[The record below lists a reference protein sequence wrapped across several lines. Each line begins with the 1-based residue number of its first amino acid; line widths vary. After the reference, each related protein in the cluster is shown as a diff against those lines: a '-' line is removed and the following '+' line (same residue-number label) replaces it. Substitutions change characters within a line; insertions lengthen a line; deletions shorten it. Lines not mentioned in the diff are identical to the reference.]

1 MKMGDSPSGVDM
13 KRNPAAATN
22 LSPERRNQLDKRFVA
37 YALAA
42 AGVAVCT
49 KPAVAEIVF
58 TKTNKT
64 IFTGSLP
71 IDLNN
76 DGVADFTLTNRTVA
90 YSSSTYLQN
99 LGVRG
104 GSGAA
109 VIGRQ
114 NGNSLSAWDAPLS
127 WSIGPNSP
135 KGFVNVGHHSARM
148 AAAGGRCCFTPIG
161 PWKSATNKYL
171 GLQFTVKGQVH
182 YGWARLTVSTV
193 GDVVK
198 TTLTGYAYESTPNTA
213 ILAGDRGPS
222 ASTAETKQVG
232 PTLALLS
239 LGAPGL
245 NIWRKENS

>member
-1 MKMGDSPSGVDM
+1 MKHDKSQARSS
-13 KRNPAAATN
+13 N
-22 LSPERRNQLDKRFVA
+22 LRSTLDKRFVA

-42 AGVAVCT
+42 AGVAASA
-49 KPAVAEIVF
+49 KPAVAYVVF

-76 DGVADFTLTNRTVA
+76 DGVVDFTLANRTVP

-104 GSGAA
+104 GSAAAA

-114 NGNSLSAWDAPLS
+114 QGNALSAWDAPLS

-135 KGFVNVGHHSARM
+135 KGFVSVEHQSARM
-148 AAAGGRCCFTPIG
+148 VAAGGRCCKTPIG
-161 PWKSATNKYL
+161 PWKGAANKYL
-171 GLQFTVKGQVH
+171 GFQFNINGEVH
-182 YGWARLTVSTV
+182 YGWARITVSTV

-198 TTLTGYAYESTPNTA
+198 TTLTGYAYETSPNTA

-222 ASTAETKQVG
+222 ANSAKAASSPAACLG
-232 PTLALLS
+232 LLS
-239 LGAPGL
+239 LGAVAL
-245 NIWRKENS
+245 EAWRDRG

>member
-1 MKMGDSPSGVDM
+1 M
-13 KRNPAAATN
+13 KRNIPATTN

-42 AGVAVCT
+42 AGLAACA
-49 KPAVAEIVF
+49 KPAAAEIVF

-114 NGNSLSAWDAPLS
+114 NGNALSAWDAPLS

-135 KGFVNVGHHSARM
+135 KGFVGVAHQSAQM

-161 PWKSATNKYL
+161 PWKSASNKYL
-171 GLQFTVKGQVH
+171 GLQFTLNGQVH

-193 GDVVK
+193 GDVIK
-198 TTLTGYAYESTPNTA
+198 TTLTGYAYETNANTA

-222 ASTAETKQVG
+222 SISAIDQNAFPTG
-232 PTLALLS
+232 PTLGLLS
-239 LGAPGL
+239 MGAPGL
-245 NIWRKENS
+245 DIWRNRE

>member
-1 MKMGDSPSGVDM
+1 M
-13 KRNPAAATN
+13 KRDKLSANT
-22 LSPERRNQLDKRFVA
+22 LSPEPRHQLDKRFVA

-42 AGVAVCT
+42 AGVVVSA
-49 KPAVAEIVF
+49 KPAAAEIVF
-58 TKTNKT
+58 TKTNQT
-64 IFTGSLP
+64 IFTGALP

-76 DGVADFTLTNRTVA
+76 DGVADFTLTNRTVP
-90 YSSSTYLQN
+90 YSSSTYLQT

-114 NGNSLSAWDAPLS
+114 QGNALSAWDAPLS

-135 KGFVNVGHHSARM
+135 KGFVNVAHQSAQM
-148 AAAGGRCCFTPIG
+148 AAAGGRCCFMPIG
-161 PWKSATNKYL
+161 PWKSASNKYL
-171 GLQFTVKGQVH
+171 GMQFTINGQVH

-213 ILAGDRGPS
+213 ILAGDRGPG
-222 ASTAETKQVG
+222 ASTAETKQGG

-239 LGAPGL
+239 LGGAGL
-245 NIWRKENS
+245 DIWRAHDSD